1 MPDARNLR
9 LVQTQLYVFITLF
22 QDLKLYEKWKTNSNL
37 LLMEYWEHKLGDCD
51 QIKPL
56 LGLEKNLTIKSD
68 EFINGES
75 DREGQRIRHILVII
89 RNICQDQRD
98 IHFIRRSELVLK
110 FLLRCSFIKNDIG
123 LGKCHNIRAIDFF
136 HTIMLQNIC
145 KIFIYINKIYMGFV

>member
-1 MPDARNLR
+1 MPDVLNLR
-9 LVQTQLYVFITLF
+9 LVQTQFYVFITII

-123 LGKCHNIRAIDFF
+123 LGKCHMSRRFF
-136 HTIMLQNIC
+136 HTKMKDQMN
-145 KIFIYINKIYMGFV
+145 FIYIHITFLQ

>member
-123 LGKCHNIRAIDFF
+123 LGKWHN
-136 HTIMLQNIC
+136 M
-145 KIFIYINKIYMGFV
+145 

>member
-1 MPDARNLR
+1 MPDVLNLR
-9 LVQTQLYVFITLF
+9 LVQTKMYVFITII

-123 LGKCHNIRAIDFF
+123 LGKCHISRRFS
-136 HTIMLQNIC
+136 H
-145 KIFIYINKIYMGFV
+145 

>member
-1 MPDARNLR
+1 
-9 LVQTQLYVFITLF
+9 
-22 QDLKLYEKWKTNSNL
+22 
-37 LLMEYWEHKLGDCD
+37 MEYWEHKLGDCD

-56 LGLEKNLTIKSD
+56 LGLEKNLITRSD

-123 LGKCHNIRAIDFF
+123 LGKCQIESRNITLSCYDSY
-136 HTIMLQNIC
+136 T
-145 KIFIYINKIYMGFV
+145 

>member
-123 LGKCHNIRAIDFF
+123 LGKCH
-136 HTIMLQNIC
+136 
-145 KIFIYINKIYMGFV
+145 YM

>member
-1 MPDARNLR
+1 
-9 LVQTQLYVFITLF
+9 
-22 QDLKLYEKWKTNSNL
+22 
-37 LLMEYWEHKLGDCD
+37 MEYWEHKLGDCD

-123 LGKCHNIRAIDFF
+123 LGKCHISHRFS
-136 HTIMLQNIC
+136 H
-145 KIFIYINKIYMGFV
+145 

>member
-1 MPDARNLR
+1 
-9 LVQTQLYVFITLF
+9 
-22 QDLKLYEKWKTNSNL
+22 
-37 LLMEYWEHKLGDCD
+37 MEYWEHKLGDCD

-123 LGKCHNIRAIDFF
+123 LGKCHISR
-136 HTIMLQNIC
+136 
-145 KIFIYINKIYMGFV
+145 KIFTLNCRSISFYNHIYNVINITWWSFDDTKKVEQALETISLLIQGDKTDKSMEPPGKFL

>member
-1 MPDARNLR
+1 
-9 LVQTQLYVFITLF
+9 
-22 QDLKLYEKWKTNSNL
+22 
-37 LLMEYWEHKLGDCD
+37 MEYWEHKLGDCD

-123 LGKCHNIRAIDFF
+123 LGKCHNIRVIDFF
-136 HTIMLQNIC
+136 TQLCYRIC
-145 KIFIYINKIYMGFV
+145 VKFLYA

>member
-68 EFINGES
+68 EFTNGES

-123 LGKCHNIRAIDFF
+123 LGKWHNMRIIYFF
-136 HTIMLQNIC
+136 TQLC
-145 KIFIYINKIYMGFV
+145 YRIYVKFYIHK

>member
-1 MPDARNLR
+1 MLHAGCPKLEVSSD
-9 LVQTQLYVFITLF
+9 TLYVFITLF

-123 LGKCHNIRAIDFF
+123 LGKCHN
-136 HTIMLQNIC
+136 M
-145 KIFIYINKIYMGFV
+145 